1 MVELIKECRAGLVTN
16 FSLFNI
22 LALYSLIQYTSSN
35 ICIYFYS
42 YPGDFQ
48 FLYWDVFGN
57 FFFFI
62 VFGYTQTADKL
73 SKEKPSRSLL
83 TVTNLLQVFIMFII
97 QLAGQVLMIFSL
109 AKLFPV

>member
-1 MVELIKECRAGLVTN
+1 M
-16 FSLFNI
+16 
-22 LALYSLIQYTSSN
+22 
-35 ICIYFYS
+35 
-42 YPGDFQ
+42 
-48 FLYWDVFGN
+48 FLETL
-57 FFFFI
+57 FFFI

-109 AKLFPV
+109 AKLFPVES